1 MIERRK
7 TIVETIVETEW
18 KVKPIGR
25 GIGIRVAGK

>member
-18 KVKPIGR
+18 KVKPIRR
-25 GIGIRVAGK
+25 GDWNKGSW